1 MFAEITAIVSALG
14 AINNGIEQLR
24 SAKANADD
32 VTRLIAKFGTQS
44 EKLDQYERNKK
55 LKRPLTQKE
64 AIELSLARRN
74 AAQTMRN
81 LKDLTLM
88 AGVPE
93 IWQEAERIRIQSE
106 REQKEFLRDINIK
119 RRKRK
124 ERIQGI
130 ATGVFLVASFVFI
143 GWGGYVVYE
152 GIQET
157 KVNSA
162 IQKRKEQKRQLR
174 NMRRCGRIE
183 C

>member
-1 MFAEITAIVSALG
+1 MFAEISAIVAAIG

-44 EKLDQYERNKK
+44 EKLDQYERTKK

-64 AIELSLARRN
+64 AIELSLAKRN
-74 AAQTMRN
+74 ANQTMRN
-81 LKDLTLM
+81 LKDLCLL
-88 AGVPE
+88 AGVPDV
-93 IWQEAERIRIQSE
+93 WQEAERIRMQSE

-130 ATGVFLVASFVFI
+130 ATGVFLVVSAVII
-143 GWGGYVVYE
+143 GCGGYVVYD

-157 KVNSA
+157 KLKSA
-162 IQKRKEQKRQLR
+162 IQKRKEQQRQLR
-174 NMRRCGRIE
+174 NIRQCGRRE